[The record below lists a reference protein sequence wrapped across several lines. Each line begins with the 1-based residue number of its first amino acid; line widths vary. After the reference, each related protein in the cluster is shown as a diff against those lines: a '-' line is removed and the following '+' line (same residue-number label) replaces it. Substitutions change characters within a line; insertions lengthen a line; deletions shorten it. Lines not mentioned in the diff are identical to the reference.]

1 MGHERMRSKLAKLA
15 IACVATGE
23 PKDIAIDGTMTGV
36 LSGKRWAGNLR
47 LESFGVD
54 LLEK

>member
-1 MGHERMRSKLAKLA
+1 MWRGS
-15 IACVATGE
+15 
-23 PKDIAIDGTMTGV
+23 MTGV
-36 LSGKRWAGNLR
+36 ISGKRWAGKLG